1 MWNENK
7 FMEEQKDFTLI
18 CTWFEAYAD
27 VFKTPA
33 SF

>member
-7 FMEEQKDFTLI
+7 FMEEQRDFILI
-18 CTWFEAYAD
+18 YTWIEAYAD
-27 VFKTPA
+27 VFQTPA